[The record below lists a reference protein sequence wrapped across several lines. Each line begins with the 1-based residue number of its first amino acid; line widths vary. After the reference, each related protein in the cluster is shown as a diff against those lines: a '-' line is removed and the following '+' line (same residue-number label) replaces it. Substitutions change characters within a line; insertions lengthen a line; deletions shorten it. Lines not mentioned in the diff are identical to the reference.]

1 MKQHVTL
8 SFAPKWKTPRNKKQ
22 KLSASIIQ
30 NTQSFL
36 DNYTNESCQQKQT
49 CSAKNNR
56 SLLTTC
62 VLIIRN
68 VMQNNR

>member
-1 MKQHVTL
+1 MK
-8 SFAPKWKTPRNKKQ
+8 NQ

-30 NTQSFL
+30 NIQSFL

-56 SLLTTC
+56 SLLTTY
-62 VLIIRN
+62 VLIARN